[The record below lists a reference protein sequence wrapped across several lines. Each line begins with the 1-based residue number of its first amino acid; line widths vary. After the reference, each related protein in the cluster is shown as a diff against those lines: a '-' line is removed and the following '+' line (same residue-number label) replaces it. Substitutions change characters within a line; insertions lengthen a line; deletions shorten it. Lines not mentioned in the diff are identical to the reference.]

1 MRLLLVRHGE
11 SEWNAVGRWQ
21 GQADP
26 PLSDVGRQQALV
38 AAGVVGSVD
47 AIVASPLE
55 RAHQTALIIS
65 EALGIGPVG
74 IVTDLQ
80 ERHAGEWQGLTRD
93 QIDEQ
98 YPGYLVDRRRPP
110 GFEPDESLLGR
121 ALAALDGIAA
131 ELDGAED
138 VLVITHGGLI
148 YAVERHLGEPF
159 VRIPNLGARQLT
171 RTGDGWAIGD
181 RMLLIDP
188 TEVEVTNPGQI

>member
-26 PLSDVGRQQALV
+26 PLSDVGRHQALV
-38 AAGVVGSVD
+38 AAGVLGSVD

-65 EALGIGPVG
+65 EAMGIGPVAV
-74 IVTDLQ
+74 VTDLQ

-110 GFEPDESLLGR
+110 GFEPDETLLSR
-121 ALAALDGIAA
+121 ALGAIDGIAA

-138 VLVITHGGLI
+138 VLVVTHGGLI
-148 YAVERHLGEPF
+148 YALERHLGQPF
-159 VRIPNLGARQLT
+159 ERIPNLGARQFT
-171 RTGDGWAIGD
+171 RTEDGWVIGD
-181 RMLLIDP
+181 RLLLIDP
-188 TEVEVTNPGQI
+188 DQVEVTNPGQI